1 MKRYLLILILFFS
14 CSKSSDDSGYDNYNS
29 TSSNN
34 SSSTIQNSNT
44 SSSTNNSSSAST
56 SSSSTSSSGSSSG
69 SSSTAALTELPSGT
83 FVFNVSAENSND
95 YRVSVTDSNS
105 DQFGFDP
112 TIKVKVGDDLTFNV
126 DSPGHPFY
134 LKSASGTGT
143 DNQLSD
149 VNNNGSEKGTITWK
163 VPADSS
169 GSTFYYL
176 CSVHGAMQGSI
187 IVE

>member
-1 MKRYLLILILFFS
+1 MKKHLFIILLIFS
-14 CSKSSDDSGYDNYNS
+14 CSKSGDDSTYDNYN
-29 TSSNN
+29 TPSSNTI
-34 SSSTIQNSNT
+34 SSSIQNSNT
-44 SSSTNNSSSAST
+44 STSTNT
-56 SSSSTSSSGSSSG
+56 SSSTSSSSSSSSDSSSS
-69 SSSTAALTELPSGT
+69 SSSTAALSELPSGT
-83 FVFNVSAENSND
+83 FVFNVSANNSND
-95 YRVSVTDSNS
+95 YRVSVTDSND

-112 TIKVKVGDDLTFNV
+112 TIKVKVGDDITFNV

-134 LKSASGTGT
+134 LKSATGTGT

-149 VNNNGSEKGTITWK
+149 VNNNGSENGTITWK

-176 CSVHGAMQGSI
+176 CSVHGAMQGAI

>member
-1 MKRYLLILILFFS
+1 MEPEESAGTFHVIVPFSEPLLF
-14 CSKSSDDSGYDNYNS
+14 
-29 TSSNN
+29 TSSVE
-34 SSSTIQNSNT
+34 NSNT
-44 SSSTNNSSSAST
+44 YSSTNTSSSAST
-56 SSSSTSSSGSSSG
+56 SSSSTSSSDSSTG

-95 YRVSVTDSNS
+95 YIVSVTDSND
-105 DQFGFDP
+105 DQFGYDP
-112 TIKVKVGDDLTFNV
+112 TIKVKVGDDITFNV

-176 CSVHGAMQGSI
+176 CSIHGAMQGSI

>member
-1 MKRYLLILILFFS
+1 MKKYLLILILVFS
-14 CSKSSDDSGYDNYNS
+14 CSKSGDDSGYDNYNS

-34 SSSTIQNSNT
+34 SISSVQNSNT
-44 SSSTNNSSSAST
+44 SSSTNTSSSASSSSD
-56 SSSSTSSSGSSSG
+56 SSSS
-69 SSSTAALTELPSGT
+69 SSSTAALNELPSGT
-83 FVFNVSAENSND
+83 FVFNVSAVNSND
-95 YRVSVTDSNS
+95 YRVSVTDSND

-112 TIKVKVGDDLTFNV
+112 TIKVKVGDDITFNV

-143 DNQLSD
+143 DNQLPD